1 MGAPRGGAS
10 RRITQEAF
18 DAAVAEN
25 VEEFGMGPEEALAEA
40 VAGLQLQGVDL
51 SNVRVTLPEEGG
63 RPQLRAVV
71 AAQALLD
78 AQAGAGAGAAAEQA
92 ALAALAAQ
100 LAGPDVEPDAVQ
112 AAGAQAARARARVRV
127 RPQRAHRGVHPL
139 PQCFRAPQAVP
150 APWRRCSS
158 RCAPSPPPATRARA
172 ACCRRWRR

>member
-1 MGAPRGGAS
+1 MGVSRGGAS

-25 VEEFGMGPEEALAEA
+25 VEEFGMEPEEALAEA
-40 VAGLQLQGVDL
+40 VAGLELQGVDL

-63 RPQLRAVV
+63 RRQLRAVV

-78 AQAGAGAGAAAEQA
+78 AQAGAGGGAAAEQA
-92 ALAALAAQ
+92 ALATLAAQ

-112 AAGAQAARARARVRV
+112 AAGTRAARARARLL
-127 RPQRAHRGVHPL
+127 RAHHSPGGACAIP
-139 PQCFRAPQAVP
+139 AQAAP

-158 RCAPSPPPATRARA
+158 RCGPLPPPATRARA
-172 ACCRRWRR
+172 ACYRRSRR

>member
-63 RPQLRAVV
+63 RLQLRAVV

-112 AAGAQAARARARVRV
+112 AAGAQAARARACACGRSALTAAYI
-127 RPQRAHRGVHPL
+127 PP
-139 PQCFRAPQAVP
+139 PQCFRAPQAAP

-158 RCAPSPPPATRARA
+158 RCAPSPPPAKRARA
-172 ACCRRWRR
+172 ACCRR